1 MKSALEPVTARAL
14 LMMPEHDK
22 RLELIRGVVHQRPH
36 AVWAVG
42 AASAG
47 GLRALGAYVEPRGLG
62 EVVARAGFWVERDPD
77 TVLAPNFAFVSAQR
91 LRALEDCGR
100 NFYYPG
106 PPDLAGEVTCKV
118 DQPEEAEARVARW
131 LAAGTRMVLL
141 IDASRRTVAVHR
153 PGCIPLHLTD
163 DDVLEGGDVVP
174 GWTLP
179 VRDIFA

>member
-1 MKSALEPVTARAL
+1 MNPSLERVTARAL
-14 LMMPEHDK
+14 LSMPEHDK
-22 RLELIRGVVHQRPH
+22 RLELIRGVVHERPH
-36 AVWAVG
+36 AVRMVG

-47 GLRALGAYVEPRGLG
+47 GLGALGAYVEPRGLG

-77 TVLAPNFAFVSAQR
+77 TVLAPNFAFVSAER
-91 LRALEDCGR
+91 LDALGDFGMD
-100 NFYYPG
+100 FYYPG
-106 PPDLAGEVTCKV
+106 PPDLAGEVTCEV
-118 DQPEEAEARVARW
+118 DQPEDAEARVARW

-153 PGCIPLHLTD
+153 PGSIPMHLTE

-179 VRDIFA
+179 VRDLFA